1 MKPRVLDIAAL
12 AAAVAIL
19 LGSVLS
25 MFTTRPDP
33 GIHLAYWD
41 GQVVIGSI
49 DYASM
54 ASEGYYGLNVGDV
67 VLALDWQDISS
78 MPAAEKQWLVGQP
91 WSWLWIATESG
102 SGVLAVPV
110 DGAGQVSSGVGNDRV
125 AVSWYLGR
133 DGREGDLM
141 PIGLG
146 LAILGLGW
154 WWLGSGRGGAG
165 LKRYAVTLPV
175 ATAMPILVLPL
186 NRLPTLAAGV
196 IGSGLVAAAMLPL
209 AFDLACAVPERRR
222 RLTLMLLASGLAVAA
237 TAVGILVPMDNWF
250 PPTYVHSLVRAALVA
265 MVPLIPGIPA
275 AGPMNWL
282 ESEPDGPH
290 GGIFASP
297 ELIVAALT
305 PGVAAVSLVPLS
317 QYFPW
322 PILSWLAVIV
332 VARRLRRPA
341 TRLAARATHQRDLV
355 VAATEA
361 ERARIAADVHD
372 DALQDLTML
381 VRRLDAAGDTAN
393 AQAAREI
400 AERLRAVVGDL
411 RLPVLDDL
419 GIGPSLEWLC
429 DRLDSPAGSVT
440 LDRLPDE
447 SRQPADVELAV
458 FRIAQ
463 EALSNAIRHGK
474 APIIVRYVTGPD
486 WVELEIDDSG
496 SGIPAGAA
504 ELAEQTGHL
513 GLMNMAQRA
522 EAIGA
527 SLKIGRRP
535 GGGTRVALI
544 WERAGAPGAATSAA
558 PSTSTP

>member
-1 MKPRVLDIAAL
+1 
-12 AAAVAIL
+12 
-19 LGSVLS
+19 
-25 MFTTRPDP
+25 
-33 GIHLAYWD
+33 
-41 GQVVIGSI
+41 
-49 DYASM
+49 
-54 ASEGYYGLNVGDV
+54 
-67 VLALDWQDISS
+67 
-78 MPAAEKQWLVGQP
+78 
-91 WSWLWIATESG
+91 
-102 SGVLAVPV
+102 
-110 DGAGQVSSGVGNDRV
+110 
-125 AVSWYLGR
+125 
-133 DGREGDLM
+133 
-141 PIGLG
+141 
-146 LAILGLGW
+146 
-154 WWLGSGRGGAG
+154 
-165 LKRYAVTLPV
+165 
-175 ATAMPILVLPL
+175 
-186 NRLPTLAAGV
+186 
-196 IGSGLVAAAMLPL
+196 
-209 AFDLACAVPERRR
+209 
-222 RLTLMLLASGLAVAA
+222 
-237 TAVGILVPMDNWF
+237 
-250 PPTYVHSLVRAALVA
+250 
-265 MVPLIPGIPA
+265 
-275 AGPMNWL
+275 
-282 ESEPDGPH
+282 
-290 GGIFASP
+290 
-297 ELIVAALT
+297 
-305 PGVAAVSLVPLS
+305 
-317 QYFPW
+317 
-322 PILSWLAVIV
+322 
-332 VARRLRRPA
+332 
-341 TRLAARATHQRDLV
+341 
-355 VAATEA
+355 
-361 ERARIAADVHD
+361 
-372 DALQDLTML
+372 ML